1 MYEESIRGIFHELS
15 PLNHSFTDQLFYS
28 FPSEQALMALV
39 IYGFVVFILVHTTR
53 KFWIYT
59 YVPIAGLVILF
70 LTATS
75 RLFLEVQLPS
85 DVAAGYVF
93 GGVWLGINILLLVIL
108 CLMRSVDNHS
118 NRQLV

>member
-1 MYEESIRGIFHELS
+1 
-15 PLNHSFTDQLFYS
+15 
-28 FPSEQALMALV
+28 MALV